1 MAETIKSVLLVDY
14 DSIHRSVADSDP
26 AAAERLASRTVAWV
40 DAIESGALFAAKSAS
55 EEQRRVLVRRC
66 YADPELLGDGR
77 KAFLS
82 NGFQIVDCPP
92 IEGREHNAAAINMV
106 LDTIDALEHPTG
118 YEEFILLSA
127 EADLSPVLVRL
138 KANNRT
144 TSIYANAAT
153 AEDYKAI
160 ADSIVD
166 EARFVSVLL
175 SDDEPTSDERPAVA
189 VPPASRSDVE
199 ALARK
204 VSSATSVPLFAPRT
218 FAELFRSLVDEIAE
232 SGYHFQT
239 TAENVATR
247 MTAAGRDVTRRQVVF
262 VVKGLALKGHVFST
276 DDTAE
281 RLAEVFCEQALYLCE
296 NAGVELDEKERWV
309 LSSWIVGNS
318 PSASANGSQE
328 SDQTSDEAIAESPA
342 EDTPEKPVAKPANAK
357 ANRSPKKKQPTAT
370 KSEPAAPPPPKPTR
384 EAAKLAP
391 EAPKA
396 ANKPPED
403 PAPPAPAAAAKNS
416 ASTPAPAQEPSPAKE
431 TKAEP
436 PPKPASGTMASASE
450 QATVESSILAAIAEA
465 VDVLV
470 EDSDAKPKAAAKPA
484 KPAAAPREKKPAPK
498 PASEDVEEGDEIGDE
513 IQRIIASYSRNRG

>member
-14 DSIHRSVADSDP
+14 DSIHRSVAASDP
-26 AAAERLASRTVAWV
+26 AAAERLASRAVAWV
-40 DAIESGALFAAKSAS
+40 DAIESGALFAAKSSA
-55 EEQRRVLVRRC
+55 EGQRRVLVRRC
-66 YADPELLGDGR
+66 YADPGLLGDGR

-82 NGFQIVDCPP
+82 GGFQIVDCPP

-127 EADLSPVLVRL
+127 ESDLSPVLVRL

-166 EARFVSVLL
+166 EDRFVAVLL
-175 SDDEPTSDERPAVA
+175 SDDEPASDERPAA
-189 VPPASRSDVE
+189 TVPPASRSDVE

-309 LSSWIVGNS
+309 LSSWIVGS
-318 PSASANGSQE
+318 PPSASANGSQE
-328 SDQTSDEAIAESPA
+328 SDQTLDEAIAESPA
-342 EDTPEKPVAKPANAK
+342 EDTPEKPAAKPTSAK
-357 ANRSPKKKQPTAT
+357 ASRSPKKKQPAAT
-370 KSEPAAPPPPKPTR
+370 KSEPVAPPPQKPTR
-384 EAAKLAP
+384 EAAKPAP
-391 EAPKA
+391 EAPQA
-396 ANKPPED
+396 AKKPPED
-403 PAPPAPAAAAKNS
+403 PAPPAPAAAKNS
-416 ASTPAPAQEPSPAKE
+416 ASAPAPAQEPSPAKE

-436 PPKPASGTMASASE
+436 PPKPASGTTTSASE

-484 KPAAAPREKKPAPK
+484 AAPREKKPAAK
-498 PASEDVEEGDEIGDE
+498 PAPEDVEESDEIGDE
-513 IQRIIASYSRNRG
+513 IQRIIASYSRNRD